1 MQSMPMGG
9 LNNGDICDSDAPGMN
24 GQAMELV
31 RTLKV
36 MTLATGSD
44 QGCWS
49 APVFFFYRPG
59 GFYFFSS
66 PTSRHIGEAGALD
79 GLCGASLF
87 HDTESIN
94 ELRGVQMQG
103 VIELLTMTPETLG
116 AAGGYVK
123 KFGMQVTGDN
133 VLAAITSHYRAKF
146 YRFVPQETYYMD
158 NRLGFGSRI
167 KVNL

>member
-1 MQSMPMGG
+1 MQSMPMGD
-9 LNNGDICDSDAPGMN
+9 LNNGDICDLDDSGMN
-24 GQAMELV
+24 GQAMDLV

-49 APVFFFYRPG
+49 VPVFFLYRPG

-66 PTSRHIGEAGALD
+66 PTSRHIREAKALG

-87 HDTESIN
+87 HDSESIV

-103 VIELLTMTPETLG
+103 VVESLSMTPETLG

-123 KFGMQVTGDN
+123 KFSIPVTGDN
-133 VLAAITSHYRAKF
+133 VLAAITGRFRAKF
-146 YRFVPQETYYMD
+146 YRFVPQEAYYMD

-167 KVNL
+167 RVRL

>member
-1 MQSMPMGG
+1 MLSMPMGD
-9 LNNGDICDSDAPGMN
+9 LNNGDTCDSDDPG
-24 GQAMELV
+24 GDHQALELV

-49 APVFFFYRPG
+49 APVFFFYRSG

-66 PTSRHIGEAGALD
+66 PASRHIREARAQN

-87 HDTESIN
+87 HGTESIN
-94 ELRGVQMQG
+94 ELRGVQMEG
-103 VIELLTMTPETLG
+103 IVESLSVIPETLA

-123 KFGMQVTGDN
+123 KFSIPVTGDN
-133 VLAAITSHYRAKF
+133 VLAAITGRFRANF
-146 YRFVPQETYYMD
+146 YRFVPQEAYYMD
-158 NRLGFGSRI
+158 NRLGFGSRTR
-167 KVNL
+167 VRL

>member
-1 MQSMPMGG
+1 MQSMPRGDS
-9 LNNGDICDSDAPGMN
+9 NNGAICDPDDFGMN
-24 GQAMELV
+24 LQAMDLV
-31 RTLKV
+31 QTIKV

-44 QGCWS
+44 QGGWS
-49 APVFFFYRPG
+49 APVFFLYRPG

-66 PTSRHIGEAGALD
+66 PTSRHIREARVLD

-87 HDTESIN
+87 HDTEAIN

-103 VIELLTMTPETLG
+103 HIETMSMTPGALA

-123 KFGMQVTGDN
+123 KFSIPITGDN
-133 VLAAITSHYRAKF
+133 VLTAICGRFRAKF
-146 YRFVPQETYYMD
+146 YRFVPQEAHYMD

-167 KVNL
+167 RVDL